1 MSPII
6 ATVVFA
12 LGILGLFVLDRDRKA
27 STSKALWIPVLWL
40 WIAGSRP
47 VSVWLQM
54 APPLDSPDQY
64 LDGSPLDRL
73 VFTALLAAGLMVLIS
88 RRRQVGTLL
97 RRNGPILLFFFYCAL
112 SILWSD
118 YPFVAFK
125 RWTKAVGDVV
135 MVLIVLT
142 DPDRSSAVKRLLAR
156 AGFLLVPLSILF
168 IKYYPDMGRAY
179 SPWTWTPTYTGVTMG
194 KNLLGMICLIFG
206 LGSTWRFLQAFRGG
220 EGTHR
225 PSTLIAHGALLAMV
239 LWLFSTANSVT
250 SLSCF
255 LLAGG
260 LMAVTSIPA
269 LARRPAV
276 VHLLVGA
283 VVFLSLSVLFVDV
296 GMGIVQAVGREPT
309 LTGRTVLWSQLL
321 SMNSNPLFGTG
332 FESFWLGPRLEEFWS
347 IYWWRPNEA
356 HNGYLEVL
364 LNLGWTGVALL
375 AVVMV
380 VGYRNVV
387 GAFRRDPEAGRLR
400 LSYFVVAAAYGFTEA
415 AFRMMNPVW
424 IAFLLAIMAAPKD
437 ASWAD
442 RAAPSG
448 PARVGTAFFA

>member
-1 MSPII
+1 MPPII

-27 STSKALWIPVLWL
+27 WTSKALWIPVMWL

-88 RRRQVGTLL
+88 RRRHVGRLL

-118 YPFVAFK
+118 YAFVSFK

-168 IKYYPDMGRAY
+168 IKYYPDLGRGY
-179 SPWTWTPTYTGVTMG
+179 SASTWTPVYNGVTMG

-206 LGSTWRFLQAFRGG
+206 LASTWRFLQAFRGG

-225 PSTLIAHGALLAMV
+225 AGPLIAHGAILAMV
-239 LWLFSTANSVT
+239 LWLFLKANSVT

-260 LMAVTSIPA
+260 LMAVTSMPA

-276 VHLLVGA
+276 VHLLVAA
-283 VVFLSLSVLFVDV
+283 VLSVSFSALFLNIGTGLVKDL
-296 GMGIVQAVGREPT
+296 GRDPT

-321 SMNSNPLFGTG
+321 SMNLNPLFGTG

-347 IYWWRPNEA
+347 MHWWRPNEA
-356 HNGYLEVL
+356 HNGYLEVF

-387 GAFRRDPEAGRLR
+387 GAFRWDPDAGRLR
-400 LSYFVVAAAYGFTEA
+400 LSYFVVAAAYGLTEA

-424 IAFLLAIMAAPKD
+424 IAFLLAIMAIPKD
-437 ASWAD
+437 ASRAD

-448 PARVGTAFFA
+448 PARVETASFA